1 MIQDKFKEFKKIL
14 KQLTLWNIEYN
25 SGDYLSITVN
35 KETADASNEYWNKID
50 DGRFDFFCYISS
62 LMEDKSLE
70 D

>member
-1 MIQDKFKEFKKIL
+1 MDQKLQKFKRIL
-14 KQLTLWNIEYN
+14 KQLALWNIEYN

-50 DGRFDFFCYISS
+50 DDRFDFFCYISR